1 MPGAALERPVSS
13 LGARGTRMENQYETC
28 QPRAGCRVRWAIAAS
43 PACGIAFNFCK
54 NCMRDVLA
62 LPLFATL
69 ATEGAQGRGRATV
82 EQRAEGVVL
91 ERMGE
96 LERFLAS
103 VEQRAFRIARIT
115 LRDDDDALDA
125 VQDAML
131 KLAKRYASHPAEQ
144 WRPLFYRILQ
154 NRVRDFQRRRQVRNR
169 IFAWLPALGGGEEPA
184 ADLHDI
190 TPAPGSGPIEKLMAD
205 QALAILERAVHEL
218 PLRQQQAFLLRNFEG
233 LDVAAT
239 ASAMSCS
246 EGSVK
251 THYFRAVHT
260 LRARLGEAW

>member
-1 MPGAALERPVSS
+1 
-13 LGARGTRMENQYETC
+13 
-28 QPRAGCRVRWAIAAS
+28 
-43 PACGIAFNFCK
+43 
-54 NCMRDVLA
+54 MRDVLP
-62 LPLFATL
+62 LPPFATL
-69 ATEGAQGRGRATV
+69 AADCVQVQLSATAEQRTEGL
-82 EQRAEGVVL
+82 VL
-91 ERMGE
+91 ERKGE

-125 VQDAML
+125 VQDSML
-131 KLAKRYASHPAEQ
+131 KLARRYADRPVAE

-169 IFAWLPALGGGEEPA
+169 IFAWLPNLGGGDDPA
-184 ADLHDI
+184 PEIHDI
-190 TPAPGSGPIEKLMAD
+190 TPAPGSTAVEQLMAS
-205 QALAILERAVHEL
+205 QALAILEAAVREL
-218 PLRQQQAFLLRNFEG
+218 PRRQQQAFMLRNFEG
-233 LDVAAT
+233 MDVAET

-251 THYFRAVHT
+251 THYSRAVHT